1 MAERIL
7 EVDKVTKI
15 YPGVKALDEVSL
27 EFEKGE
33 IHALVGEN
41 GAGKS
46 TIIKTIAGAV
56 KPDSGSVLFEGK
68 DLTKMKTSEIRGC
81 GIEVVYQEFNLALQ
95 LPVYENIFIGNLAK
109 KGPGGKL
116 ADKKYMIEVTRRLF
130 EKLGIDIDPEAR
142 VDSLSVA
149 YMQFV
154 EIAKA
159 VSRNV
164 RILIMDEPTATLT
177 NAEVEILFK
186 TIRKLKEEG
195 VTILYVS
202 HRMEEIFELT
212 DRCSVLR
219 DGKYIATVNTR
230 DTDRK
235 ELIRYMV
242 GREVNETFPPRK
254 AEIGEEVLRV
264 EHLTGNTVSDVSF
277 TLHKGEILG
286 FGGLVGAGRT
296 ETVEML
302 FGAARVENGDIWL
315 HGEKVKIP
323 NPRVAVQKGIALIPE
338 DRKRHGLI
346 LDKSIMENSTLPM
359 LKKFAK
365 GAVLERKSQEKATQE
380 QIDALAIKT
389 PGMEQLAKNLSGG
402 NQQKVVLAK
411 WLISNS
417 DILIFDEPTR
427 GVDVGA
433 KQEIYQIMNRLVES
447 GKSIIM
453 ISSEM
458 PELLGMADRLIVM
471 CEHKMSGELTKEN
484 MDQMQVLDLASGK
497 K

>member
-1 MAERIL
+1 MAESIL
-7 EVDKVTKI
+7 IVEGVTKT
-15 YPGVKALDEVSL
+15 YPGVRALDQVSL
-27 EFEKGE
+27 EFHKGE

-46 TIIKTIAGAV
+46 TIIKTIAGAIR
-56 KPDSGSVLFEGK
+56 PDCGSVLYEGK
-68 DLTKMKTSEIRGC
+68 ELTQMKTSEIREC

-95 LPVYENIFIGNLAK
+95 LPVYENIFIGNLSG

-116 ADKKYMIEVTRRLF
+116 VDKKYMIESTRQLF
-130 EKLGIDIDPEAR
+130 EQLGIDIDPEAR

-177 NAEVEILFK
+177 NAEVQILFK

-195 VTILYVS
+195 VTVIYVS

-212 DRCSVLR
+212 DRCSVFR
-219 DGKYIATVNTR
+219 DGKYIITVNTKE
-230 DTDRK
+230 TTRK
-235 ELIRYMV
+235 ELIQYMV
-242 GREVNETFPPRK
+242 GREVSETFPERRQK
-254 AEIGEEVLRV
+254 IGEEVLRV
-264 EHLTGNTVSDVSF
+264 EHLTGNTISDVSF

-296 ETVEML
+296 ETIEML
-302 FGAARVENGDIWL
+302 FGAARVESGDIYL

-323 NPRVAVQKGIALIPE
+323 NPRAAVSRGIALIPE

-346 LDKSIMENSTLPM
+346 LSKSIMENATLPM
-359 LKKFAK
+359 IKKFAK
-365 GAVLERKSQEKATQE
+365 GMVLNRKKQEEATQE
-380 QIDALAIKT
+380 QIDALGIKT
-389 PGMEQLAKNLSGG
+389 PGQEQLVKNLSGG

-433 KQEIYQIMNRLVES
+433 KQEIYQIMNRLVEN

-458 PELLGMADRLIVM
+458 PELLGMSDRLIVM
-471 CEHKMSGELTKEN
+471 CEHRMAGELTKEN
-484 MDQMQVLDLASGK
+484 MNQMRVLDLASGEK
-497 K
+497 

>member
-1 MAERIL
+1 MAESIL
-7 EVDKVTKI
+7 VVDKVTKT
-15 YPGVKALDEVSL
+15 YPGVRALDQVSI
-27 EFEKGE
+27 EFQKGE

-46 TIIKTIAGAV
+46 TIIKTIAGAI
-56 KPDSGSVLFEGK
+56 KPDCGSVLFEGR
-68 DLTKMKTSEIRGC
+68 DLTKMKTSEIRNC

-95 LPVYENIFIGNLAK
+95 LPVYENIFIGNLAG
-109 KGPGGKL
+109 KGPGKKL
-116 ADKKYMIEVTRRLF
+116 ADKKYMIDTTRQLF
-130 EKLGIDIDPEAR
+130 EQLGVAIDPEAR

-164 RILIMDEPTATLT
+164 KILIMDEPTATLT
-177 NAEVEILFK
+177 NAEVKILFQ
-186 TIRKLKEEG
+186 TIRRLKEAG

-219 DGKYIATVNTR
+219 DGKYIATVNTKE
-230 DTDRK
+230 TTRK
-235 ELIRYMV
+235 ELIQYMV
-242 GREVNETFPPRK
+242 GREVSETYPPRK
-254 AEIGEEVLRV
+254 VAIGEEVLRV
-264 EHLTGNTVSDVSF
+264 EHLTGNGVSDVSF

-302 FGAARVENGDIWL
+302 FGAARVESGDIWI
-315 HGEKVKIP
+315 HGKKVKIK
-323 NPRVAVQKGIALIPE
+323 NPRAAVRNGIALIPE

-346 LDKSIMENSTLPM
+346 LDKSIMENATLPM
-359 LKKFAK
+359 LKNFAR
-365 GAVLERKSQEKATQE
+365 GIVLNRKQQENATQK
-380 QIDALAIKT
+380 QIEALGIKT
-389 PGMEQLAKNLSGG
+389 PGADQIAKNLSGG

-433 KQEIYQIMNRLVES
+433 KQEIYQIMNELVES
-447 GKSIIM
+447 GKSILM

-471 CEHKMSGELTKEN
+471 CEHKMTGELEKEN
-484 MDQMQVLDLASGK
+484 MDQMKVLDLASGER
-497 K
+497 

>member
-1 MAERIL
+1 MAESIL
-7 EVDKVTKI
+7 VVDNVTKT
-15 YPGVKALDEVSL
+15 YPGVKALDQVSL
-27 EFEKGE
+27 EFRKGE

-46 TIIKTIAGAV
+46 TIIKTIAGAI
-56 KPDSGSVLFEGK
+56 KPDSGSVLFDGK
-68 DLTKMKTSEIRGC
+68 DLIQMKTSEIRGC

-95 LPVYENIFIGNLAK
+95 LPVYENIFIGNLAG

-116 ADKKYMIEVTRRLF
+116 ADKKYMIETTRKLF
-130 EKLGIDIDPEAR
+130 DQLGIHIDPEAR

-164 RILIMDEPTATLT
+164 RVLIMDEPTATLT

-186 TIRKLKEEG
+186 TIRKLKAEG
-195 VTILYVS
+195 VTIIYVS

-219 DGKYIATVNTR
+219 DGKYIATVNTKE
-230 DTDRK
+230 TTRK
-235 ELIRYMV
+235 ELIQHMV
-242 GREVNETFPPRK
+242 GREVSETFPSRNV
-254 AEIGEEVLRV
+254 EIGEEVLRV
-264 EHLTGNTVSDVSF
+264 EHLTGNKVSDINF

-296 ETVEML
+296 ETVEMI
-302 FGAARVENGDIWL
+302 FGSARVERGEIYL
-315 HGEKVKIP
+315 HGENVKIP
-323 NPRVAVQKGIALIPE
+323 NPRAAVQKGIALIPE

-346 LDKSIMENSTLPM
+346 LEKSIMENATLPM

-365 GAVLERKSQEKATQE
+365 GFVLNRKKQEKATQE
-380 QIDALAIKT
+380 QINALGIKT
-389 PGMEQLAKNLSGG
+389 PSMDQLAKNLSGG

-417 DILIFDEPTR
+417 DILIF
-427 GVDVGA
+427 
-433 KQEIYQIMNRLVES
+433 
-447 GKSIIM
+447 
-453 ISSEM
+453 
-458 PELLGMADRLIVM
+458 
-471 CEHKMSGELTKEN
+471 
-484 MDQMQVLDLASGK
+484 
-497 K
+497 

>member
-1 MAERIL
+1 
-7 EVDKVTKI
+7 
-15 YPGVKALDEVSL
+15 
-27 EFEKGE
+27 
-33 IHALVGEN
+33 
-41 GAGKS
+41 
-46 TIIKTIAGAV
+46 
-56 KPDSGSVLFEGK
+56 
-68 DLTKMKTSEIRGC
+68 
-81 GIEVVYQEFNLALQ
+81 
-95 LPVYENIFIGNLAK
+95 
-109 KGPGGKL
+109 
-116 ADKKYMIEVTRRLF
+116 
-130 EKLGIDIDPEAR
+130 
-142 VDSLSVA
+142 
-149 YMQFV
+149 MQFV

-177 NAEVEILFK
+177 NAEVEILFR
-186 TIRKLKEEG
+186 TIRRLKENG
-195 VTILYVS
+195 VTVIYVS

-219 DGKYIATVNTR
+219 DGKYIATVNTKE
-230 DTDRK
+230 TSRK

-242 GREVNETFPPRK
+242 GREVSESYPVRSVK
-254 AEIGEEVLRV
+254 IGEEVLRV
-264 EHLTGNTVSDVSF
+264 EHLTGNTVADVSF

-302 FGAARVENGDIWL
+302 FGAARVESGDIYL

-323 NPRVAVQKGIALIPE
+323 NPRVAVKKRIALIPE

-346 LDKSIMENSTLPM
+346 LDKSIMENATLPM
-359 LKKFAK
+359 IKKFAK
-365 GAVLERKSQEKATQE
+365 GIVLNRRKQEKATQE
-380 QIDALAIKT
+380 QIDALGIKT
-389 PGMEQLAKNLSGG
+389 PGMDQLVKNLSGG

-433 KQEIYQIMNRLVES
+433 KQEIYQIMNSLVES

-471 CEHKMSGELTKEN
+471 CEHRVSGELTKEN
-484 MDQMQVLDLASGK
+484 MNQIRVLDLASGEK
-497 K
+497 

>member
-1 MAERIL
+1 MAESIL
-7 EVDKVTKI
+7 IVDSVTKT
-15 YPGVKALDEVSL
+15 YPGVRALDQVSL
-27 EFEKGE
+27 EFRKGE

-46 TIIKTIAGAV
+46 TIIKTIAGAI

-95 LPVYENIFIGNLAK
+95 LPVYENIFIGSLAG
-109 KGPGGKL
+109 KGPGKKL
-116 ADKKYMIEVTRRLF
+116 VDKEYMIKTTRPLF
-130 EKLGIDIDPEAR
+130 DQLGIKIDPEAR

-177 NAEVEILFK
+177 NAEVEILFR
-186 TIRKLKEEG
+186 TIRRLKENG
-195 VTILYVS
+195 VTVIYVS

-219 DGKYIATVNTR
+219 DGKYIATVNTKE
-230 DTDRK
+230 TSRK

-242 GREVNETFPPRK
+242 GREVSESYPVRSVK
-254 AEIGEEVLRV
+254 IGEEVLRV
-264 EHLTGNTVSDVSF
+264 EHLTGNTVADVSF

-302 FGAARVENGDIWL
+302 FGAARVESGDIYL

-323 NPRVAVQKGIALIPE
+323 NPRVAVKKRIALIPE

-346 LDKSIMENSTLPM
+346 LDKSIMENATLPM
-359 LKKFAK
+359 IKKFAK
-365 GAVLERKSQEKATQE
+365 GIVLNRRKQEKATQE
-380 QIDALAIKT
+380 QIDALGIKT
-389 PGMEQLAKNLSGG
+389 PGMDQLVKNLSGG

-433 KQEIYQIMNRLVES
+433 KQEIYQIMNSLVES

-471 CEHKMSGELTKEN
+471 CEHRVSGELTKEN
-484 MDQMQVLDLASGK
+484 MNQIRVLDLASGEK
-497 K
+497 